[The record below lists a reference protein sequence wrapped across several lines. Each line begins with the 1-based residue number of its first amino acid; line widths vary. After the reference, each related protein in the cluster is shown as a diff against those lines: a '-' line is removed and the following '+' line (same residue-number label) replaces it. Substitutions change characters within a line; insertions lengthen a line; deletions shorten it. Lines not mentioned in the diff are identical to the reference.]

1 MRLVLAPTLLLGAL
15 LATPGRATAA
25 QIPPTQTA
33 PTAARIHEL
42 AERCGSE
49 IDWCTTWAE
58 AAKRAREQGR
68 PILALVRKY
77 GGLKVLDTT
86 MLAPFMDEAIVLLVR
101 ARFVALRF
109 EIGDAA
115 PFNAPERYGIGPA
128 AFGTTLLVI
137 NADGDVL
144 GDTFT
149 VEASSLHDFLR
160 ETLPEADRPAPLA
173 RGEELLAQLEQPVPR
188 AEVLARL
195 GRGEEALALLAPIA
209 ANDPAFPAALFTRGV
224 VEARSDLSAGQA
236 TWDRLLREHP
246 ESRHAWLAAALTEL
260 GWLQLQ
266 SGGFEP
272 WPTAQELIAAR
283 RRPRAPLAIERA
295 ADAECDAVRFLLD
308 AQLADGSWLFA
319 GEVATEIPGRD
330 LALTRAITAICA
342 TALLPAAR
350 EADADP
356 RIEPSIARTL
366 RFLHEIACKPTV
378 YSGLAYDVWSEPALL
393 RFVAAA
399 IDAGFAEPDEWHDAL
414 AGVTK
419 SLLAKQKRGGGFSYY
434 GGADLANPDPAL
446 EISFSFVTAWALL
459 ALRDAQAMGVDVPEE
474 AITRAVDCLA
484 RCRNVDETFEYSL
497 DHAAEQ
503 AGRRSQRSGAA
514 GRGPVCTLALLR
526 NGRADAAKLEA
537 SVDRFLDHRALYAR
551 EQGKTLMHCGP
562 EAEGSHYL
570 LFDYAF
576 AALAA
581 AELPAAV
588 RDRVRAPLLELVLAA
603 RTDAGSFVDNPLL
616 GDHVGTAL
624 ALEALRALRS
634 EPKR

>member
-1 MRLVLAPTLLLGAL
+1 MV
-15 LATPGRATAA
+15 
-25 QIPPTQTA
+25 
-33 PTAARIHEL
+33 
-42 AERCGSE
+42 
-49 IDWCTTWAE
+49 D
-58 AAKRAREQGR
+58 
-68 PILALVRKY
+68 
-77 GGLKVLDTT
+77 
-86 MLAPFMDEAIVLLVR
+86 
-101 ARFVALRF
+101 
-109 EIGDAA
+109 
-115 PFNAPERYGIGPA
+115 
-128 AFGTTLLVI
+128 
-137 NADGDVL
+137 ADGYVL

-160 ETLPEADRPAPLA
+160 ETLPEPDRPAPIA
-173 RGEELLAQLEQPVPR
+173 RGEELLAQLEHPVPR

-195 GRGEEALALLAPIA
+195 GRGDEALALLAPIA
-209 ANDPAFPAALFTRGV
+209 ADDPAFPAALFTRGV
-224 VEARSDLSAGQA
+224 VEARSDLNAGQA

-246 ESRHAWLAAALTEL
+246 KSRHAW
-260 GWLQLQ
+260 
-266 SGGFEP
+266 
-272 WPTAQELIAAR
+272 IAAR

-295 ADAECDAVRFLLD
+295 ADAERDAVRFLLD

-319 GEVATEIPGRD
+319 GEVAIEIAGRN

-356 RIEPSIARTL
+356 RIEPAIARAL
-366 RFLHEIACKPTV
+366 HFLHEIALQPTV
-378 YSGLAYDVWSEPALL
+378 FSGLAYDVWSEPALL

-399 IDAGFAEPDEWHDAL
+399 VDAGFAEPDEWHDPL
-414 AGVTK
+414 AGVMK

-434 GGADLANPDPAL
+434 GGADVANPDPAL

-459 ALRDAQAMGVDVPEE
+459 ALRDAQASGVDVPEE

-484 RCRNVDETFEYSL
+484 RCRNIDETFECSL
-497 DHAAEQ
+497 NHVAEQ
-503 AGRRSQRSGAA
+503 AGRRSQLSGAA
-514 GRGPVCTLALLR
+514 GRGPVCTLTLLR
-526 NGRADAAKLEA
+526 NGRADLAKLEA

-581 AELPAAV
+581 AELPAAA
-588 RDRVRAPLLELVLAA
+588 RDRVRAPLLERVLAA